1 MNLDAKKH
9 PNHKKLMELCEAK
22 AKGFKKQVSFIEMKE
37 MLLAYRSK
45 LVVGK

>member
-1 MNLDAKKH
+1 MEGKTY
-9 PNHKKLMELCEAK
+9 PNHKNLMKLCEAK
-22 AKGFKKQVSFIEMKE
+22 AKGFKKQVSFIEMKD

>member
-1 MNLDAKKH
+1 MNIEAKTC
-9 PNHKKLMELCEAK
+9 PDHKKLMKLCEAK

>member
-1 MNLDAKKH
+1 MEGKTY
-9 PNHKKLMELCEAK
+9 PNHKKLMKLCEAK
-22 AKGFKKQVSFIEMKE
+22 AKGFKKQVSFIEMKD